1 MAGNIL
7 TKNEMIIMNVFWE
20 VKKPLTSAELTD
32 LIADKNWFPSYV
44 ITALRSL
51 EAKGFV
57 KVCGTVRHSTQY
69 ARQFVSTVSREEYAA
84 RLALTSGIKKN
95 ALADV
100 TLALA
105 REVSDDDADLQ
116 DILGDLINIL
126 VQKETNKGK

>member
-51 EAKGFV
+51 EAK
-57 KVCGTVRHSTQY
+57 
-69 ARQFVSTVSREEYAA
+69 
-84 RLALTSGIKKN
+84 
-95 ALADV
+95 
-100 TLALA
+100 
-105 REVSDDDADLQ
+105 
-116 DILGDLINIL
+116 
-126 VQKETNKGK
+126 